1 MRFRINSQEENCIT
15 PNISG
20 VREKRFERKRIM
32 ARKKVVLLPSTEQ
45 ALEKVGTN
53 IKRARLRRNIRA
65 QLLAEWAGISADTL
79 SAIEKGV
86 STVSIGAYAAVL
98 AVLKLDND
106 LETIALDEEGKQRFK
121 EPSLKKR
128 ERATKKMRPS
138 NTDSSGRNIL

>member
-1 MRFRINSQEENCIT
+1 MT
-15 PNISG
+15 
-20 VREKRFERKRIM
+20 
-32 ARKKVVLLPSTEQ
+32 RKKVVLLPSTEQ

-53 IKRARLRRNIRA
+53 IKRARLRRDIRA
-65 QLLAEWAGISADTL
+65 ELLAERAGISADTL

-121 EPSLKKR
+121 EHSLKKR
-128 ERATKKMRPS
+128 ERATKKMRP
-138 NTDSSGRNIL
+138 

>member
-1 MRFRINSQEENCIT
+1 MRFRKNSQEENRIT
-15 PNISG
+15 PNVSG
-20 VREKRFERKRIM
+20 VIEKKFERKRIM
-32 ARKKVVLLPSTEQ
+32 ARKKTVLLPSTEQ

-65 QLLAEWAGISADTL
+65 ELVAEQAGISADTL

-106 LETIALDEEGKQRFK
+106 LEAIALDEEGKQRFK
-121 EPSLKKR
+121 EHSLKKR
-128 ERATKKMRPS
+128 ERATKK
-138 NTDSSGRNIL
+138 NDNGGTDEKKEI

>member
-1 MRFRINSQEENCIT
+1 
-15 PNISG
+15 
-20 VREKRFERKRIM
+20 M
-32 ARKKVVLLPSTEQ
+32 ARKTVALLPSTER
-45 ALEKVGTN
+45 ALKKVGAN

-65 QLLAEWAGISADTL
+65 ELLAERAGISVDTL

-121 EPSLKKR
+121 EHNLKKR
-128 ERATKKMRPS
+128 ERATEKID
-138 NTDSSGRNIL
+138 NGGTDDGRA

>member
-1 MRFRINSQEENCIT
+1 MYQ
-15 PNISG
+15 
-20 VREKRFERKRIM
+20 VLKKKYERNRIM
-32 ARKKVVLLPSTEQ
+32 ARKKVVLLSSTEQ

-65 QLLAEWAGISADTL
+65 EILAERAGISADTL

-106 LETIALDEEGKQRFK
+106 LESIALDEEGKQRFK
-121 EPSLKKR
+121 EHNLKKR
-128 ERATKKMRPS
+128 ERATKK
-138 NTDSSGRNIL
+138 TDDGGTDDGRK